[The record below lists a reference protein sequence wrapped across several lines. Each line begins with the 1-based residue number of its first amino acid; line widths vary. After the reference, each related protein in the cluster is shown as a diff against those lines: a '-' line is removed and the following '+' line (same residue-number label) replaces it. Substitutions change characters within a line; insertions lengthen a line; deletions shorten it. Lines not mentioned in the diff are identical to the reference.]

1 MSYCLNSGQFSLEIL
16 CVRCAHCEFA
26 ACANLVFVFLS
37 LYLDERSLEQ
47 QNFSFFSMDSKMHL
61 SVSGSRTQMA
71 LVKST
76 LESQE
81 SNLLQTVLSSVTTP
95 FDVTLFNQEEAV
107 SISEG
112 RNTPLADVSVMSNE
126 AFLSDNDFIS
136 SFPKAQWTP
145 PLKSFAVL
153 ADGHSVNTA
162 REVLETVLLTP
173 SLSVLF
179 SPYDISKA
187 AQQKTPLSAVP
198 ERSNILTEL
207 KPFVPDS
214 EVLTAS
220 RDLLL
225 YPANTAIYFTS
236 IPSEAGVAVRENINA
251 SLAALPFGAASEESP
266 LHLKLLDKNNPVT
279 PDATAQ
285 SADTY
290 GDVYTDVSSRAA
302 ETLDLRTYPSPS
314 IPWATLSSAAS
325 AESALSPISLP
336 LESFTLHSAAIST
349 DSKPVLN
356 TSLFTHRFSST
367 APNLSAGSEIPSQS
381 ELVSELMSPVPST
394 RSYSS
399 CLYCDSASF
408 LPEAGFSPEHDVG
421 SGDFVETLSIKASEI
436 QGITPFTTI
445 ITDGYE
451 LEEPAPEI
459 FDTSFPSRPVVS
471 FSSRFT
477 EMPNSSVILL
487 STTDTVPNNRSP
499 ITISSYHQLPEETS
513 LNNSVAQFPPAVLET
528 RLLTRS
534 TGLEFPD
541 ATTVPFDSTFIP
553 SERIASFAVSRT
565 TLLELPELMPSDSV
579 VLLDK
584 TSTREEMSLNTS
596 DFPSSLLLTPFL
608 IEPSYSSLSFA
619 MLNSYSVMQS
629 DLSTRLPQTL
639 LTGASILSEDVSN
652 WDFTTTVSSASD
664 TEVSQ
669 FPLGQTSYFYSNASS
684 VPGAHVPEIAPS
696 SGFHSESSMF
706 LEASSIL
713 PVGSE
718 VVFTSAVTGATSQ
731 LEPSLSTSHS
741 VVPTL
746 VLLTSDTQP
755 VTSSISLSETNLISL
770 FTTFSATPVLSTS
783 SSLLSTAP
791 ASDEDVGATVNLTLL
806 LTSCS
811 EASVHTALLPA
822 HSDNMTSGADTSSVM
837 PFPTASLSVTMSFAP
852 TQLPPTSSPP
862 SVYEVPAGSNVTAGT
877 DASTASTSVP
887 TTTATSTTGSRGTTA
902 AGGLGMA
909 ATTPSETVVVTSA
922 VTTTRQ
928 PYVCDITVPD
938 AYLVTAG
945 KVFLT
950 VLFFRSHC
958 NVMP

>member
-1 MSYCLNSGQFSLEIL
+1 
-16 CVRCAHCEFA
+16 
-26 ACANLVFVFLS
+26 
-37 LYLDERSLEQ
+37 
-47 QNFSFFSMDSKMHL
+47 
-61 SVSGSRTQMA
+61 MA

-107 SISEG
+107 RISEG
-112 RNTPLADVSVMSNE
+112 RNTPLADVSITSSE

-136 SFPKAQWTP
+136 SFPKTQWTP
-145 PLKSFAVL
+145 PLKSFAIL
-153 ADGHSVNTA
+153 TDHHSVNTA
-162 REVLETVLLTP
+162 RQVLETVLLTP

-198 ERSNILTEL
+198 ERSDAFTEL

-214 EVLTAS
+214 EMLTAS

-225 YPANTAIYFTS
+225 DPANTAIYFTS

-251 SLAALPFGAASEESP
+251 SLAAPPFGAASERSP
-266 LHLKLLDKNNPVT
+266 LHLKLLDKNSPVT

-285 SADTY
+285 NADLY
-290 GDVYTDVSSRAA
+290 GDVYTDVSSRAP
-302 ETLDLRTYPSPS
+302 ETLSLRTYPSPS
-314 IPWATLSSAAS
+314 IPWATLSSAAG
-325 AESALSPISLP
+325 AEPALFPISLP
-336 LESFTLHSAAIST
+336 LESLALHSAVIST
-349 DSKPVLN
+349 DSKLVLN
-356 TSLFTHRFSST
+356 ASPFTHKFSST

-381 ELVSELMSPVPST
+381 ELVSEPMSPVPST
-394 RSYSS
+394 RSYGS
-399 CLYCDSASF
+399 CLYCDSTSF

-421 SGDFVETLSIKASEI
+421 SGDYVETLSIKASEI
-436 QGITPFTTI
+436 LGITPFTTI

-451 LEEPAPEI
+451 LEEPTSEI
-459 FDTSFPSRPVVS
+459 FDNSFPSRPVVS

-477 EMPNSSVILL
+477 EMPDSSVILL

-499 ITISSYHQLPEETS
+499 VTISSHHQFLEETL
-513 LNNSVAQFPPAVLET
+513 LNNSVTQFPHPVLET
-528 RLLTRS
+528 GLLTPS
-534 TGLEFPD
+534 TDVEFPD
-541 ATTVPFDSTFIP
+541 ETIVPFGSTFIP
-553 SERIASFAVSRT
+553 SEMIASFAVSRT

-584 TSTREEMSLNTS
+584 TSTREEISSNTS
-596 DFPSSLLLTPFL
+596 DFPSSLLSTPFL
-608 IEPSYSSLSFA
+608 IEPSYLSLSLA
-619 MLNSYSVMQS
+619 VLNSYSIMQS
-629 DLSTRLPQTL
+629 GLSTHLPQT

-652 WDFTTTVSSASD
+652 WDLTTTVSSASD
-664 TEVSQ
+664 AEVSQ

-684 VPGAHVPEIAPS
+684 VPGAYVPEIAPS

-706 LEASSIL
+706 LEASSVL

-731 LEPSLSTSHS
+731 LEPSLSISHS

-770 FTTFSATPVLSTS
+770 FTTFPATPVLSTS

-791 ASDEDVGATVNLTLL
+791 ASDEDIGATVNPTLL
-806 LTSCS
+806 LTPLS
-811 EASVHTALLPA
+811 EASAHTALPPA
-822 HSDNMTSGADTSSVM
+822 HPDNPTSGADTSSVM
-837 PFPTASLSVTMSFAP
+837 PFPTTSLSVTMSFAP
-852 TQLPPTSSPP
+852 TQLSPTSSPP
-862 SVYEVPAGSNVTAGT
+862 SVHEVPTGSTVTADT

-887 TTTATSTTGSRGTTA
+887 TTTATSTTGSRSETA
-902 AGGLGMA
+902 ADGLGMFSSTLLA
-909 ATTPSETVVVTSA
+909 ATTPSETVVLTSA

-928 PYVCDITVPD
+928 PYVCDITIPD

-945 KVFLT
+945 KIFLT
-950 VLFFRSHC
+950 VLFCFSEAT
-958 NVMP
+958 VM